1 MGIFEYLGVLISVIL
16 GLGITHLAVGASKL
30 VQYRD
35 QCKPY
40 VPHSLWAIAILVY
53 ILIIWWG
60 MYWWSNHTNWSA
72 FEFLFITLYALTL
85 FFLSALLFPHD
96 MDRDIDLEVYFFKQR
111 RWFFSAMI
119 VAWLLDIPE
128 TLSKGDAGLRD
139 VPTAYG
145 FFIAGH
151 MGIAAVGL
159 ITENRAVHFALPIVW
174 LISVLAYVGTSTLV
188 IIAN

>member
-1 MGIFEYLGVLISVIL
+1 MGIFEYLGVLISVIM
-16 GLGITHLAVGASKL
+16 GLGITHLAIGASKL
-30 VQYRD
+30 VQNRD

-96 MDRDIDLEVYFFKQR
+96 MDRDIDIEAYFFKQR
-111 RWFFSAMI
+111 RWFFSALI

-128 TLSKGDAGLRD
+128 TMLKGAAGLRD
-139 VPTAYG
+139 VPAAYG
-145 FFIAGH
+145 FFIASH
-151 MGIAAVGL
+151 IGIATVGL

-174 LISVLAYVGTSTLV
+174 LITVFVIVGTSTMRV
-188 IIAN
+188 IAG

>member
-1 MGIFEYLGVLISVIL
+1 MGIFEYLGVLISVIM
-16 GLGITHLAVGASKL
+16 GLGITHLVIGASKL
-30 VQYRD
+30 VQNRD

-53 ILIIWWG
+53 ILIIWWS

-111 RWFFSAMI
+111 RWFFYCRPYGYSHS
-119 VAWLLDIPE
+119 W
-128 TLSKGDAGLRD
+128 TLNREPRRALRTTDRLADYCFGLCRYIHIGHYCQLTQRFFL
-139 VPTAYG
+139 PSTAQ
-145 FFIAGH
+145 
-151 MGIAAVGL
+151 GL
-159 ITENRAVHFALPIVW
+159 
-174 LISVLAYVGTSTLV
+174 
-188 IIAN
+188 